1 MSSVA
6 SESRVFLQMPED
18 PPTLDARVRRI
29 RDLVNDH
36 RRQAELAREPR
47 RWNQLCSCMD
57 AIGDAEHA
65 IDAHAELTDDA
76 NTGQLYLAH
85 YGFVQAL
92 FLQQDAV
99 AHLCTA
105 FGFSDL
111 ADCLRE
117 ELSDV
122 RGVRNDVAHMTD
134 REHRRFVGIVQMSMT
149 ATSFFRYSFGD
160 FDVDHGLVDCGHLA
174 GRQHAVVGEV
184 LDQVVERLREDEREH
199 RARFRAHLLADP
211 FHASS
216 YSIGKLA
223 EGARHA
229 HDQAAIAFAMGAL
242 GSLDRAVEAF
252 AAGLEERGRYPGV
265 NAALDHDIGAAREA
279 LTRMRELLS
288 TGGGTIDAEAMVL
301 LVREKVGRLE
311 DAARSYDR
319 MYGEDP

>member
-1 MSSVA
+1 
-6 SESRVFLQMPED
+6 MPED
-18 PPTLDARVRRI
+18 TPALDARVAQI

-99 AHLCTA
+99 ANLSRA
-105 FGFSDL
+105 FGFNDL
-111 ADCLRE
+111 ADCVRE

-134 REHRRFVGIVQMSMT
+134 REQGQRFVGIVQMSMT
-149 ATSFFRYSFGD
+149 ANSFFRYSFGD

-174 GRQHAVVGEV
+174 GRQHALLGEV

-199 RARFRAHLLADP
+199 RARFRAHLLADA
-211 FHASS
+211 FHSSS
-216 YSIGKLA
+216 YSVGKLA

-229 HDQAAIAFAMGAL
+229 HDQTAIAFAMGAL
-242 GSLDRAVEAF
+242 GSLDRAVQAF
-252 AAGLEERGRYPGV
+252 ATGLEQRGRYPGV
-265 NAALDHDIGAAREA
+265 NASLDDNIGAAREA

-288 TGGGTIDAEAMVL
+288 AGGGTVDAEAMVL

-319 MYGEDP
+319 TYAENP